1 MQVLNASW
9 PKHVLNTDTNSTI
22 NEGGGEKHV
31 YIYFFFLR
39 IPQHTQKSVETRRK
53 NKQGQMPSREM
64 EEDQV
69 AIIQPIL

>member
-1 MQVLNASW
+1 M
-9 PKHVLNTDTNSTI
+9 
-22 NEGGGEKHV
+22 
-31 YIYFFFLR
+31 YIYTFFFLR

-53 NKQGQMPSREM
+53 NKQGQMPTREM